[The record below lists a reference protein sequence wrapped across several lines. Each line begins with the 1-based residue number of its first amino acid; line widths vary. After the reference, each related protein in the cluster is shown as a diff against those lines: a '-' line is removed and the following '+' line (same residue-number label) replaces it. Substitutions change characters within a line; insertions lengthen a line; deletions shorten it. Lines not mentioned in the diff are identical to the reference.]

1 MLILYKNIYLKG
13 KGIVAYNHALCG
25 MPIGERFQWVQ
36 VLNPSGSGKE
46 IFERKS
52 VYWEEESEL
61 F

>member
-52 VYWEEESEL
+52 VY
-61 F
+61 